1 MNNSEIRFCR
11 LCLSKTELNSDYLID
26 IFSEQGN
33 EFNIKNILLKHF
45 WFDVST
51 FFYFSNIEFKLKILR
66 LKRTT
71 HIQITFV

>member
-45 WFDVST
+45 G
-51 FFYFSNIEFKLKILR
+51 LM
-66 LKRTT
+66 
-71 HIQITFV
+71 